1 MPSICALASDKP
13 GKVTVTVHSST
24 GRILG
29 KTDFL
34 YFDQDEKTLMRL
46 VRDPK
51 LQSKFFRH
59 WANFMVGELKGN
71 EGQDLLLP
79 PTGTFL

>member
-59 WANFMVGELKGN
+59 WANFMVGKTKGN
-71 EGQDLLLP
+71 EGQDLLP
-79 PTGTFL
+79 PPIGTFL